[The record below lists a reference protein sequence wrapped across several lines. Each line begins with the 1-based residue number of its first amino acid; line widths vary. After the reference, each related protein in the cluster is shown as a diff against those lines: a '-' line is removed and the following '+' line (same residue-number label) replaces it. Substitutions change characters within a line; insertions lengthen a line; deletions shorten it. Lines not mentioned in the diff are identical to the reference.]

1 MSHPGACLK
10 VMTEATADLYYIF
23 LSRELFLS
31 CSNNSVVFSKF
42 DGKQTRI
49 LSELDNFFNFMKY
62 FPDNVIY
69 CEPEDLIFDRTIVS
83 TSLIQTFD
91 FVCDRLVCSLTLSVL
106 RTQFTT
112 PYFALLVHPG
122 GPTTMPSTCW
132 GCSSA
137 PISSAGT
144 RTTLADSTL

>member
-1 MSHPGACLK
+1 MSHPSARLH
-10 VMTEATADLYYIF
+10 VMTEATRDFYYIF
-23 LSRELFLS
+23 LFRELFLS
-31 CSNNSVVFSKF
+31 CSNDSVVFSKF

-112 PYFALLVHPG
+112 PYFVLLVPPG

-132 GCSSA
+132 GCFSA
-137 PISSAGT
+137 PICSGGT
-144 RTTLADSTL
+144 RTTSADSML